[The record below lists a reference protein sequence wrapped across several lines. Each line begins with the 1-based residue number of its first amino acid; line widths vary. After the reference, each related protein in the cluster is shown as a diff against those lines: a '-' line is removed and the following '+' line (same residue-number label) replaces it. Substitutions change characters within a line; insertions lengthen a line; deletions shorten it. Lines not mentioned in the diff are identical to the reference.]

1 MDERQK
7 YPFSEP
13 VIVFQEQWKFD

>member
-13 VIVFQEQWKFD
+13 VIVFHEQWKFD